1 MAREAPRQIPLALPH
16 EPRLGADDYLVGSAN
31 EAAHALVT
39 GWPAW
44 PDKVLLLVGDEGAGK
59 THLASMWAEQASAV
73 EATDPEE
80 AARRILEESIAPTFV
95 EDVDSVDETGLF
107 HLLNAARERNAYL
120 LLTARMGPSL
130 LWPTLPDLASRLRAL
145 PQARLEPPEEA
156 MVQAVLVKL
165 LDERQLRVDADV
177 VAFIARRCDRS
188 LGSVRRVV
196 DALDHESL
204 ARGRAVGRGLA
215 GDVLARL
222 LDEED

>member
-31 EAAHALVT
+31 EAAHAMVT
-39 GWPAW
+39 GWPEW
-44 PDKVLLLVGDEGAGK
+44 PDKLLLLVGDEGAGK
-59 THLASMWAEQASAV
+59 THLAAIWAAQASAV
-73 EATDPEE
+73 TANDPEE
-80 AARRILEESIAPTFV
+80 AARRILDGDAAPTLA
-95 EDVDSVDETGLF
+95 EDVDAADETGLF
-107 HLLNAARERNAYL
+107 HLLNAARERGASL
-120 LLTARMGPSL
+120 LLTARTGPSL

-145 PQARLEPPEEA
+145 PVARLEPPDEA

-165 LDERQLRVDADV
+165 LDERQLRIDADI

-196 DALDHESL
+196 DALDRESL

>member
-1 MAREAPRQIPLALPH
+1 MARDAPKQIPLALPH
-16 EPRLGADDYLVGSAN
+16 EPRLGADDYLVGPSN

-39 GWPAW
+39 RW
-44 PDKVLLLVGDEGAGK
+44 PDWPNTALLLVGDEGSGK
-59 THLASMWAEQASAV
+59 THLASIWAEQASA
-73 EATDPEE
+73 ARAAGLDE
-80 AARRILEESIAPTFV
+80 AARRILDQDGAPTLV
-95 EDVDSVDETGLF
+95 EDVDRADETALF
-107 HLLNAARERNAYL
+107 HVLNAARERGASL
-120 LLTARMGPSL
+120 LLTARSGPSL
-130 LWPTLPDLASRLRAL
+130 LWPTLPDLASRLRAM
-145 PQARLEPPEEA
+145 PVARLDPPDEA

-165 LDERQLRVDADV
+165 LDERQLRVDAEV

-204 ARGRAVGRGLA
+204 ARGRAVGKSLA